1 MFVYVNIRLNSSRFP
16 VIFEKR
22 KTGTRNFRLSNV
34 EPMGL
39 VKRFLL
45 IIFGTVLVFGIVL
58 GYALTHFIEKSH
70 LERTTRTY
78 VAIVEEGALFAF
90 TKADFS
96 PSLSA
101 EQKAAVRAKLASF
114 YFGPDTVSRKVWST
128 DHEVLWASEEK
139 LVGSRFLDDPELD
152 EALSGKVA
160 SNYTDLLKSEN
171 RLDPKGQRL
180 LEIYVP
186 VSFGKGE
193 KPDVVFE
200 VYSDVAP
207 LVRDM
212 AAMRKILWAGNIA
225 GIVLLIVA
233 LTPMFVRASRRIEN
247 QRVKIE
253 RSEAR
258 FRNLLKFAN
267 DGIIAMD
274 QSRNIVIFNRTAEK
288 LFGLTE
294 SEALGRKF
302 DDLVSKPSRPDF
314 LGVVEHLKK
323 SKSQKGLV
331 MACSGMRSNGIIF
344 PIVLSLSTSEEDDE
358 GLMLAIVADAAERQ
372 KLGV

>member
-1 MFVYVNIRLNSSRFP
+1 
-16 VIFEKR
+16 
-22 KTGTRNFRLSNV
+22 
-34 EPMGL
+34 MGL

-78 VAIVEEGALFAF
+78 VEIVQEGALSNF

-101 EQKAAVRAKLASF
+101 EQKVAVRAKLAAF
-114 YFGPDTVSRKVWST
+114 YFGPDTVSRKIWST

-139 LVGSRFLDDPELD
+139 LIGSRFLDDPELD
-152 EALSGKVA
+152 EALTGKV
-160 SNYTDLLKSEN
+160 SGNYTDLLKNEN

-186 VSFGKGE
+186 VSFDNGP

-200 VYSDVAP
+200 VYCDVAP

-225 GIVLLIVA
+225 GIMLLIVA
-233 LTPMFVRASRRIEN
+233 LFPMFLRASRRIER
-247 QRVKIE
+247 QRVEIE

-274 QSRNIVIFNRTAEK
+274 RSRNIVIFNRTAEK
-288 LFGLTE
+288 LFGLSE
-294 SEALGRKF
+294 GEALGRKF
-302 DDLVSKPSRPDF
+302 DDLVSKASHPDF
-314 LGVVEHLKK
+314 LGVVEHLRK

-372 KLGV
+372 KLGA